1 MFDLLYYF
9 MVVMFIIYI
18 LKSVKKH
25 NKIKLK
31 NVIKPNITTPLYKN
45 DNLYEICINNKTYYL
60 DNNVNKNI
68 SELQNIEY
76 NRHLVNQ
83 I

>member
-9 MVVMFIIYI
+9 IIVMYIIYI

-31 NVIKPNITTPLYKN
+31 NTIEPNITRPFYKN
-45 DNLYEICINNKTYYL
+45 ENLYEICINNKTYYL

-76 NRHLVNQ
+76 NRPLVNQ

>member
-9 MVVMFIIYI
+9 IIVIYIIYI
-18 LKSVKKH
+18 LKNVKKH
-25 NKIKLK
+25 NKIVLK
-31 NVIKPNITTPLYKN
+31 NTIKPNITTPFYKN
-45 DNLYEICINNKTYYL
+45 ENLYEICINNKTYYL

-76 NRHLVNQ
+76 NRPLVNQ

>member
-45 DNLYEICINNKTYYL
+45 DNLYKICIDNKTYYL

-76 NRHLVNQ
+76 NRPLVNQ

>member
-1 MFDLLYYF
+1 

-45 DNLYEICINNKTYYL
+45 DNLYKICIDNKTYYL

-76 NRHLVNQ
+76 NRPLVNQ